1 MKKAIQYQINTKNE
15 KFRGVWLTHEI
26 VDADKAK
33 FAYEKI
39 IANRP
44 AKAWNFRV
52 VEAKAAERP
61 EKVKEK
67 I

>member
-15 KFRGVWLTHEI
+15 KFRGVWLPHEI
-26 VDADKAK
+26 VDADRAK
-33 FAYEKI
+33 FAYERI

-44 AKAWNFRV
+44 KNAWNFRV
-52 VEAKAAERP
+52 VDAKAAGRP